1 MSQVELGLPT
11 ELERA
16 VRVRLAHLEA
26 DGFAARLMRHDA
38 SLWGDD
44 PARRAVAANRLG
56 WLDSPATM
64 RPQTAT
70 LRAFADE
77 VVAEGFRAVVLLGM
91 GGSSLAPE
99 VLRRTFG
106 VATGHPDLTVLDNTS
121 PAAIQDVLD
130 HRDPTGTLFVV
141 SSKSGTTVE
150 VSSFERIAHAWVT
163 AKRGAE
169 AGRSFAAIT
178 DPGTPLETLARER
191 GYRRVFTN
199 PPDIGGRYS
208 ALSCFG
214 LVPAALIGAD
224 LDGLLDSALEEA
236 RAGEPDVPAESHPA
250 LRLGAALGEAAL
262 AGRDKVTLVFGPPFD
277 SLGSWVEQLLAE
289 STGKEGRGLVPVVD
303 EPLADPDMY
312 GDDRIFVA
320 VTVGPPANDLV
331 RRLAGLR
338 EAGHPVLQWT
348 RPHVGA
354 LGAEFLRWEIAT
366 AVAGA
371 MLGIDPF
378 DEPNVA
384 EAKQAT
390 RALLERFLAEG
401 ALPRP
406 QPLATARGIEVA
418 APEAIASSLRARVS
432 DASDPLAWAAAF
444 TGLAGTG
451 DYFAVLAYL
460 HDTPARHERLARLRE
475 TVRVHTGCAT
485 TLGYG
490 PRFLHST
497 GQLHKGGPNRGVFLQ
512 IVATE
517 GDLAIPGERYG
528 FKTLQQAQALGDY
541 RVLERHGRR
550 VLRLD
555 LGSDVDRGL
564 EELAGAMSRRAGRDE
579 RVGAGRARPAPTRLV
594 LHPAGAGPIHEAGRH
609 AQSPFHL
616 DRPRANPGDLVPGG
630 RPRAGSSQEHRGSLS
645 GG

>member
-1 MSQVELGLPT
+1 VSEVELGLPAA
-11 ELERA
+11 LERA
-16 VRVRLAHLEA
+16 VRVRLARLESES
-26 DGFAARLMRHDA
+26 FAARLIRHDGA
-38 SLWGDD
+38 LWGDE
-44 PARRAVAANRLG
+44 PARRKVAANRLG
-56 WLDSPATM
+56 WLESPATM
-64 RPQTAT
+64 RPQTAA

-77 VVAEGFRAVVLLGM
+77 IVQAGFRDAVLLGM

-99 VLRRTFG
+99 VLRLTFG
-106 VATGHPDLTVLDNTS
+106 VATGHPDLAVLDNTS
-121 PAAIQDVLD
+121 PAAVQDVLD
-130 HRDPTGTLFVV
+130 RRDPARTLFVV

-150 VSSFERIAHAWVT
+150 VSSFERIAHAWVE

-169 AGRSFAAIT
+169 AGHSFAAVT

-224 LDGLLDSALEEA
+224 LDGLLDAAL
-236 RAGEPDVPAESHPA
+236 GELRGSGPEVPAEHHPA

-262 AGRDKVTLVFGPPFD
+262 AGRDKATLVFGPPFA

-289 STGKEGRGLVPVVD
+289 STGKEGRGVIPIVD
-303 EPLADPDMY
+303 EPLAAPEAY
-312 GDDRIFVA
+312 GDDRIFVV
-320 VTVGPPANDLV
+320 VTVGAPAPDLV
-331 RRLAGLR
+331 RRLAALR
-338 EAGHPVLQWT
+338 EAGHPVIQWT
-348 RPHVGA
+348 RPDAAA
-354 LGAEFLRWEIAT
+354 LGAEFVRWEIAT
-366 AVAGA
+366 TVAGA
-371 MLGIDPF
+371 VLNIDPF

-390 RALLERFLAEG
+390 NQLLERFMQGGE
-401 ALPRP
+401 LPCP
-406 QPLATARGIEVA
+406 QPLATARGIEVV
-418 APEAIASSLRARVS
+418 APAAIAASLRSRVNG
-432 DASDPLAWAAAF
+432 ASDPLAWAAAL
-444 TGLAGTG
+444 TGLAQAG

-475 TVRVHTGCAT
+475 TARLHTGCAT
-485 TLGYG
+485 TLGFG
-490 PRFLHST
+490 PRFQHST

-541 RVLERHGRR
+541 QVLERHDRR

-564 EELAGAMSRRAGRDE
+564 EELAGAMSEASRA
-579 RVGAGRARPAPTRLV
+579 
-594 LHPAGAGPIHEAGRH
+594 
-609 AQSPFHL
+609 
-616 DRPRANPGDLVPGG
+616 
-630 RPRAGSSQEHRGSLS
+630 
-645 GG
+645 

>member
-1 MSQVELGLPT
+1 VSQVELGLPPA
-11 ELERA
+11 LERP
-16 VRVRLAHLEA
+16 VRVRLARLEA

-38 SLWGDD
+38 TLWGDD
-44 PARRAVAANRLG
+44 PARQKVAANRLG

-64 RPQTAT
+64 RAQTAA

-77 VVAEGFRAVVLLGM
+77 VVEEGFRDAVLLGM

-99 VLRRTFG
+99 VLRLTLG
-106 VATGHPDLTVLDNTS
+106 VATGQPDLTVLDNTS
-121 PAAIQDVLD
+121 PAAVQDVLD
-130 HRDPTGTLFVV
+130 RRDPTRTLFLV

-150 VSSFERIAHAWVT
+150 VSSFERIAHAWVE
-163 AKRGAE
+163 AKCGDKT
-169 AGRSFAAIT
+169 GRSFAAVT
-178 DPGTPLETLARER
+178 DPGTPLEQLARQR

-199 PPDIGGRYS
+199 PSDIGGRYS

-224 LDGLLDSALEEA
+224 LDGLLDAALEEL
-236 RAGEPDVPAESHPA
+236 RASGADVPAETHPA

-262 AGRDKVTLVFGPPFD
+262 AGRDKVTLLFGPPFE

-303 EPLADPDMY
+303 EPLAGPEVY
-312 GDDRIFVA
+312 GNDRIFVV
-320 VTVGPPANDLV
+320 VTVGAPSPDLA
-331 RRLAGLR
+331 RRLAGLS
-338 EAGHPVLQWT
+338 EAGHPVIQWT
-348 RPHVGA
+348 RSHA
-354 LGAEFLRWEIAT
+354 ADLGAEFVRWEIAT

-371 MLGIDPF
+371 VLGIDPF

-390 RALLERFLAEG
+390 NALLDRFLADG

-406 QPLATARGIEVA
+406 QAIASARGIEVA
-418 APEAIASSLRARVS
+418 VPSAIAPSLRARA

-444 TGLAGTG
+444 TSLAKPG

-475 TVRVHTGCAT
+475 IVRLHTGCAT

-490 PRFLHST
+490 PRFQHST

-512 IVATE
+512 IVASE
-517 GDLAIPGERYG
+517 GDLPIPGERYG
-528 FKTLQQAQALGDY
+528 FRTLQQAQALGDY
-541 RVLERHGRR
+541 QVLEHRGRR

-555 LGSDVDRGL
+555 LGGDVERGL
-564 EELAGAMSRRAGRDE
+564 EELAGALSAASRA
-579 RVGAGRARPAPTRLV
+579 
-594 LHPAGAGPIHEAGRH
+594 
-609 AQSPFHL
+609 
-616 DRPRANPGDLVPGG
+616 
-630 RPRAGSSQEHRGSLS
+630 
-645 GG
+645 